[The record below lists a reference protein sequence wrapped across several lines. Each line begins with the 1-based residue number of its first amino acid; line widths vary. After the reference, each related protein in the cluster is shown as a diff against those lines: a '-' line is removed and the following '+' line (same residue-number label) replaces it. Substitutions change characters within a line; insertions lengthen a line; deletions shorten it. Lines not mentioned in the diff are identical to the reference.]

1 MDKTIIILGAR
12 GNSIDILDTIK
23 DINIRNN
30 NLYCVGFL
38 DDSSML
44 QSTTVYNLPILG
56 KLKDAIKFQ
65 HTFFVNSIGSPKNY
79 TQKQNIIR
87 SSGLKD
93 HQFLSIISPYAYI
106 ARSAKIG
113 HGSIALVGSV
123 IAAEA
128 SIGNH
133 VMVLQN
139 TIINHN
145 TIVEDFVS
153 LAAGVSIAGDCYIKQ
168 GAYIGTNACIRGGIT
183 IGEYAL
189 IGMGAVVTKDVKPG
203 ATVVGNPAKILHKI

>member
-38 DDSSML
+38 DDSNIL
-44 QSTTVYNLPILG
+44 QSTTVHNLPILG
-56 KLKDAIKFQ
+56 ELKDAIKFK

-79 TQKQNIIR
+79 KQKQNIIS

-93 HQFLSIISPYAYI
+93 NQFLSIISPYAYV

-113 HGSIALVGSV
+113 YGSIVLVGSV

-128 SIGNH
+128 TIGNH

-145 TIVEDFVS
+145 TIVEDFVT

-189 IGMGAVVTKDVKPG
+189 IGMGAVVTKNIKPG
-203 ATVVGNPAKILHKI
+203 VTVVGNPAKILHKI